1 MWVWKEMKRGQVRFF
16 LASDPYA
23 ADSVTYD
30 YDSFDHLTR
39 TTDAYGNSQALAYD
53 KARCA

>member
-1 MWVWKEMKRGQVRFF
+1 MKRGQVRFF

-23 ADSVTYD
+23 ADSVTCD

-53 KARCA
+53 RARCA